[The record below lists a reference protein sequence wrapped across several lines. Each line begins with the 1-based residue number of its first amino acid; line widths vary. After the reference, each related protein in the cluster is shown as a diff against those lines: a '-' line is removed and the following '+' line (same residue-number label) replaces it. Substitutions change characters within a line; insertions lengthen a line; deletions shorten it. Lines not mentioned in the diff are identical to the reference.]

1 MTSFFRRFEESR
13 DATHVPR
20 GEGLTIERRGSR
32 AGHQYKLLGHSIGKA
47 FAFEPYLITLTE
59 ESEVFPLFQ
68 HPGMEFIYFIEGEAI
83 YERLDEL
90 TDLREVEAFA
100 LGSLDHF
107 AELLAIYAAAARD
120 GDGAAIETVRSDV
133 ERMRAELRGR
143 VGKNGHTRAG
153 EAHELYRRRELAET
167 PRYAGV
173 G

>member
-1 MTSFFRRFEESR
+1 MFDSMIADLTLEDR
-13 DATHVPR
+13 PR
-20 GEGLTIERRGSR
+20 ERMHRHGPRTMS
-32 AGHQYKLLGHSIGKA
+32 
-47 FAFEPYLITLTE
+47 
-59 ESEVFPLFQ
+59 
-68 HPGMEFIYFIEGEAI
+68 
-83 YERLDEL
+83 D
-90 TDLREVEAFA
+90 
-100 LGSLDHF
+100 